1 MLHYCVMEKPSLIV
15 VAVLLAALLA
25 GGGYFTGRAL
35 APRTYTIETRNKTI
49 YQDNGAP
56 ADLGPLQ
63 AENAALKTQLDNLRA
78 ELAKLQAAAEAP
90 APEPEPAAEEQ
101 PRRMTRQE
109 RMEQLK
115 RENPERYAE
124 MERRRQEFQARME
137 EFQTRRD
144 DFFANID
151 LELLTPTQQEMHF
164 QYTEALAKQQAAIDR
179 MRALAES
186 GEEATEEDRAAIRE
200 SFRLVRG
207 LQGAERDALLSAV
220 ATSMGLQAGEETD
233 TFINVI
239 KEVYD
244 FTGSMPPA
252 QMMAPAGRANNQP
265 PPPAAP

>member
-1 MLHYCVMEKPSLIV
+1 MLHYCVMKKPSLIV
-15 VAVLLAALLA
+15 VAVVVAALLA
-25 GGGYFTGRAL
+25 GGGYATGRLL
-35 APRTYTIETRNKTI
+35 APRSYTAETVTKTV
-49 YQDNGAP
+49 YQGDGAS
-56 ADLGPLQ
+56 ADLAPLQ
-63 AENAALKTQLDNLRA
+63 AENAALKTQLDNLKD

-90 APEPEPAAEEQ
+90 APESAAEEP

-124 MERRRQEFQARME
+124 MERRRQDQANME
-137 EFQTRRD
+137 AFQTRRE
-144 DFFANID
+144 DFFANLD
-151 LELLTPTQQEMHF
+151 LELLTPEQQEMHF
-164 QYTEALAKQQAAIDR
+164 QYTEALAQQQAAIDR
-179 MRALAES
+179 MRELAES
-186 GEEATEEDRAAIRE
+186 GEEPTDEDRAAIRD

-252 QMMAPAGRANNQP
+252 PMMAPAARANNQP

>member
-1 MLHYCVMEKPSLIV
+1 MLHYCVMNKSLLIGFAV
-15 VAVLLAALLA
+15 VVAALLA
-25 GGGYFTGRAL
+25 GGGYATGRLL
-35 APRTYTIETRNKTI
+35 APRSYTAETVT
-49 YQDNGAP
+49 NGAP
-56 ADLGPLQ
+56 ADLAPLQ

-90 APEPEPAAEEQ
+90 APEPAAEEP

-252 QMMAPAGRANNQP
+252 PMMAPAARANNQP

>member
-1 MLHYCVMEKPSLIV
+1 MLHYCVMKNSYLIV
-15 VAVLLAALLA
+15 AVVLAVLLA
-25 GGGYFTGRAL
+25 GGGYAIGRFL
-35 APRTYTIETRNKTI
+35 TPRTYTAETVTKTV
-49 YQDNGAP
+49 YQGDGAP
-56 ADLGPLQ
+56 ADLAPLQ

-78 ELAKLQAAAEAP
+78 ELAKLQAAAEA
-90 APEPEPAAEEQ
+90 AAPEPAAEEP

-164 QYTEALAKQQAAIDR
+164 QYTEALAQQQAAIDR
-179 MRALAES
+179 MRELAES

-220 ATSMGLQAGEETD
+220 ATSMGLQAGEETEA
-233 TFINVI
+233 FVGVI

-252 QMMAPAGRANNQP
+252 PMMAPAARANNQP

>member
-1 MLHYCVMEKPSLIV
+1 MKKPILIV
-15 VAVLLAALLA
+15 AVVLAVLLA

-49 YQDNGAP
+49 YQGDGAP
-56 ADLGPLQ
+56 ADLAPLQ

-90 APEPEPAAEEQ
+90 APEPAAEEP

-124 MERRRQEFQARME
+124 MERRRE
-137 EFQTRRD
+137 
-144 DFFANID
+144 DFFANLD
-151 LELLTPTQQEMHF
+151 LELLTPEQQEMHF

-179 MRALAES
+179 MRELAES

-220 ATSMGLQAGEETD
+220 ATSMGLQAGEETEA
-233 TFINVI
+233 FVGVI

>member
-1 MLHYCVMEKPSLIV
+1 MLHYCVMNKSLLIGFAV
-15 VAVLLAALLA
+15 VVAALLA
-25 GGGYFTGRAL
+25 GGGYATGRAL
-35 APRTYTIETRNKTI
+35 APRSYTAETVTKTV

-56 ADLGPLQ
+56 ADLAPLQ

-90 APEPEPAAEEQ
+90 APEPAAEEP

-124 MERRRQEFQARME
+124 MERRRQ

-252 QMMAPAGRANNQP
+252 PMMAPAGRANNQP